1 MFQFITV
8 YYGYYALV
16 FIQKNALRNA
26 YYSCVDF
33 IFVGTRGGLELEVIL
48 KFCGSVQKKT
58 YQMKILYYRMMAL
71 AWYETFDINVCAV
84 FQTHKRK
91 TAKQFSG
98 FNKTAGFKKLD
109 GR

>member
-1 MFQFITV
+1 
-8 YYGYYALV
+8 
-16 FIQKNALRNA
+16 
-26 YYSCVDF
+26 
-33 IFVGTRGGLELEVIL
+33 
-48 KFCGSVQKKT
+48 
-58 YQMKILYYRMMAL
+58 MMAL

-84 FQTHKRK
+84 FQTHKGK

>member
-1 MFQFITV
+1 
-8 YYGYYALV
+8 
-16 FIQKNALRNA
+16 
-26 YYSCVDF
+26 
-33 IFVGTRGGLELEVIL
+33 
-48 KFCGSVQKKT
+48 
-58 YQMKILYYRMMAL
+58 MKILYYRMMAL